1 MQMGAFKGFNL
12 SDISP
17 VIRKSIGHNPA
28 TQGVCF
34 DTFQIPILNCGAA
47 TDSCLNYSNIH
58 F

>member
-1 MQMGAFKGFNL
+1 MGFFKGFHL
-12 SDISP
+12 SDISS
-17 VIRKSIGHNPA
+17 VIRKSIGHNLA

-47 TDSCLNYSNIH
+47 AVSCLNYSNIH